1 MAAGLRPEMYGASPI
16 SVAADWGRA
25 PTLLDYVDEEGVA
38 AKAWEIEPKDTVL
51 WNSSAVYGGPSERT
65 GGEEG
70 GELSYCAAGG
80 GRGTI
85 QPLKRFNTGTGTGTP
100 VTNTRVKEIRKIAA
114 PKKHARSAA
123 RAAGRHTLQE
133 IFSQPAIW
141 AETARQLQQQGALEH
156 LSKKFSAEN
165 PWLFVACGSSY
176 YLSQMVA
183 AIWAKY
189 FLIPCAAVPASEFLF
204 APPETLQQAG
214 ARQAV
219 LVSRSGETTKVLH
232 AAELLKSHAEI
243 RTLGVTCNIGGPLEN
258 LCTQTMK
265 LTWADEKS
273 TVMTRSF
280 TSMLLAFQR
289 LGARLANRLELAGAL
304 DGLPGKV
311 QAWLDENATKIQVFA
326 AKRRFADYVFLGQG
340 THYWLAQEGAL
351 KITEMSSSYAQAY
364 HTLEFRYG
372 PRSIA
377 GRDTLITFFLS
388 DAAAEEE
395 ALLVSELEN
404 LGAAT
409 MIITN
414 RAIPA
419 LKRSGDLLIEMGIDE
434 PEFARL
440 APMAIPAHLLG
451 TAVGLRKGLN
461 PDAPK
466 NLTRAVVLGTN
477 GSGSAKRRDA

>member
-1 MAAGLRPEMYGASPI
+1 MTKLRK
-16 SVAADWGRA
+16 RA
-25 PTLLDYVDEEGVA
+25 
-38 AKAWEIEPKDTVL
+38 K
-51 WNSSAVYGGPSERT
+51 
-65 GGEEG
+65 
-70 GELSYCAAGG
+70 
-80 GRGTI
+80 
-85 QPLKRFNTGTGTGTP
+85 
-100 VTNTRVKEIRKIAA
+100 RKIAA
-114 PKKHARSAA
+114 PKKHLGGAP
-123 RAAGRHTLQE
+123 RAAGQHTLEE

-141 AETARQLQQQGALEH
+141 AETARQLEQQDTLER
-156 LSKKFSAEN
+156 LSRTFSAKS

-176 YLSQMVA
+176 YLSQLVA
-183 AIWAKY
+183 AVWAKY
-189 FLIPCAAVPASEFLF
+189 FLIPCAAVPASEYLF
-204 APPETLQQAG
+204 APAETLRRTG
-214 ARQAV
+214 APQAV
-219 LVSRSGETTKVLH
+219 LVSRSGETTEILR

-243 RTLGVTCNIGGPLEN
+243 RTLGVTCNAGGPLEK

-289 LGARLANRLELAGAL
+289 LGARLANRPELAVGL
-304 DGLPGKV
+304 DGLPGKL
-311 QAWLDENATKIQVFA
+311 QPWLEENAAKIQAFA
-326 AKRRFADYVFLGQG
+326 VKRRFADYVLLGQG
-340 THYWLAQEGAL
+340 THYWVAQEAAL

-364 HTLEFRYG
+364 HSLEFRHG

-395 ALLVSELEN
+395 ALLVGELKE

-409 MIITN
+409 MVITN
-414 RAIPA
+414 RATPA
-419 LKRSGDLLIEMGIDE
+419 LKRSSDLLIEMGLDE

-440 APMAIPAHLLG
+440 GPMAIPAHLLG

-477 GSGSAKRRDA
+477 GSGSETRRHV